1 MKTMLLILSFTSI
14 SIFGMAQQ
22 TQEKSYNIFDCKDCN
37 NKFFISTNSGVLNTP
52 IGLRVGFLCKTGA
65 YIGTR
70 FGEGKVYSPQTDQ
83 TKKTDL
89 FSVTAGLIKPVFI
102 KNRFSIHAFVGGGYG
117 QWWDYRRDSW
127 TKAGGE
133 LEGGLMVSYKRV
145 MLNFSAN
152 VLLGE
157 KTYATGDATI
167 GLGYR
172 F

>member
-22 TQEKSYNIFDCKDCN
+22 TQEKSYNIFDCTDCS

-52 IGLRVGFLCKTGA
+52 VGLRVGFLCKTGA

-70 FGEGKVYSPQTDQ
+70 FGEGKVYSIQTDQ

-102 KNRFSIHAFVGGGYG
+102 KNRFSVHAFVGGGYG
-117 QWWDYRRDSW
+117 QWWDYRWDSW

-133 LEGGLMVSYKRV
+133 LEGGFMVSYRRV

>member
-1 MKTMLLILSFTSI
+1 MKTMLLILSFATI
-14 SIFGMAQQ
+14 SIFGMGQQ
-22 TQEKSYNIFDCKDCN
+22 TQEESYNLFDCKDCN
-37 NKFFISTNSGVLNTP
+37 KKFFISTNSGVLNTP

-70 FGEGKVYSPQTDQ
+70 FGEGEVYSLETDQ
-83 TKKTDL
+83 TEKTDL
-89 FSVTAGLIKPVFI
+89 FSITAGLIKPVFI
-102 KNRFSIHAFVGGGYG
+102 KNQFSIHAFIGGGYG
-117 QWWDYRRDSW
+117 QWWNLRRDSW

-133 LEGGLMVSYKRV
+133 LEGGLMVSYRRV

-157 KTYATGDATI
+157 KTYATGDATV